1 MTVADH
7 EIEITFLEQMIFNS
21 RHDQRRVPFADL
33 RNKHADRVA
42 PLLPQGS
49 RKMIRSVI
57 QLSSC
62 RTNQFLG
69 SVRNRL
75 GGGNSIDHQGD
86 SRLRESQMFRESF
99 QTDTF
104 SGVFLRLRRSEER
117 RVGKECSSG

>member
-7 EIEITFLEQMIFNS
+7 EIKIAFLKQMIFNS
-21 RHDQRRVPFADL
+21 GHDQRRVPLADFW
-33 RNKHADRVA
+33 NQDADRVA

-49 RKMIRSVI
+49 RKVIRSVI

-99 QTDTF
+99 ETDTF
-104 SGVFLRLRRSEER
+104 SGAFLRLRAQ
-117 RVGKECSSG
+117 GGF